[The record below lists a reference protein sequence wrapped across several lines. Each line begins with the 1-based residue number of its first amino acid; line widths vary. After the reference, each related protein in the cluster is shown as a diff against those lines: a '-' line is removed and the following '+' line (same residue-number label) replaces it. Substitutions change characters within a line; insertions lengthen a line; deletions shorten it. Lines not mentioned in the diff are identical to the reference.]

1 MYIKIHTILKYS
13 LFIVTMVFASLLVLS
28 CSGLFADNIANYN
41 PANQNGAAAGV
52 AAADGK
58 TVLFTGTISS
68 PFSNGGAVPAEY
80 AAQFSQ
86 IAAATDASGTEPVSV
101 STASRS
107 AIPSKPTNYYYKVTA
122 SYSGLLIPIM
132 ETYSKDTTSFSLPL
146 QSGKVWEVTV
156 ELKSG
161 NILEILAND
170 ATILSDTSTLDLTSA
185 GAASH
190 SFLLKPSAGGS
201 GSLSLSFS
209 NPDSVFSSVTVVSV
223 TKDGVDANS
232 DWNDAVSCTTAGL
245 SMITGKSL
253 AAGVYDIKLDFKKGT
268 KRIYTTMQAITV
280 FPGLTTDTWVTSL
293 ATTDSDGKLK
303 LRVTKQMADAFQF
316 TDFFVGATSANAYP
330 LDSYSGSPYYPLATV
345 AKAVSIINDLPS
357 KNDDD
362 DPIQYTIHV
371 KDGIEEEITSN
382 IQIKNNISIE
392 CWKTRTGDKLGSAT
406 LKWTGASA
414 TTTGNYM
421 IDIISG
427 SLTLDGVKTGDDE
440 NPAWSGL
447 VIDGNKYGTDNNQGT
462 TDDNKMMQGIRCK
475 SDCELHMKGGHIK
488 NFAFNVAGAPV
499 FYIYN
504 KFIMDGG
511 IISDNEIP
519 ANNVWSLLQIESC
532 TFTMNDGLICDND
545 VTNSAYTSAATVRLS
560 SSSNFTMNGG
570 TITRNKVKCGGGVN
584 IDESGAAFT
593 MSGGVISNN
602 EATSYGGGVYA
613 NLGSFI
619 MTGGKI
625 TRNTAIRGGG
635 VYVNYGNAFTI
646 SGSAYIPA
654 GDGGG
659 NKGQGKNDVSVDTA
673 NRKWFYIGGALTP
686 PAAANGITA
695 TITPNDYTATNL
707 ANPVVKAAEGVSDA
721 VFAAAC
727 SKFKVTPNG
736 SNNYKINSSGLVIS
750 TGANS
755 ISGNTVSIS
764 DSSFDSLEFTA
775 GGSYEFVVSEN
786 ISDSDLSS
794 LFKNIEK
801 SNIGASTVDLS
812 ASSVTTMNAWLESK
826 IESCTLPSGVTS
838 LASQTFQNCGDLKEI
853 VVSADN
859 SSFTTVDGVLYN
871 KDKTKLIRYPPSK
884 EGSEFTLPDTVTSL
898 AYGAFLSTKNLETI
912 NGLEQIQTLDSMVTF
927 ASMPKIK
934 VLNLTGL
941 TSSPPAYTFQ
951 NSSVEEV
958 YLSSS
963 VSSIGGNSFRGC
975 SKLTKIHFATTTP
988 PSLSIYNDVAEF
1000 SGCNSNLKFYVP
1012 SGSKSAYTGATG
1024 NGGFANTSYNALASS
1039 LSSIIIEE

>member
-1 MYIKIHTILKYS
+1 MHIKIHTILKYS
-13 LFIVTMVFASLLVLS
+13 LFMVIILLASSLVLS
-28 CSGLFADNIANYN
+28 CNGLFVDDIANYN
-41 PANQNGAAAGV
+41 SINQNGVAAGV

-68 PFSNGGAVPAEY
+68 PFSSGGAVPSEY

-86 IAAATDASGTEPVSV
+86 AGAATDASYAESVSV

-107 AIPSKPTNYYYKVTA
+107 AIPSKPTNFYYKVTA
-122 SYSGLLIPIM
+122 SYSGLPKPTVQ
-132 ETYSKDTTSFSLPL
+132 TYSKETTSFSLPL
-146 QSGKVWEVTV
+146 LSGKVWEITV

-161 NILEILAND
+161 NILEILADD
-170 ATILSDTSTLDLTSA
+170 ATILSDSTTLDLTSNSV
-185 GAASH
+185 ASYN
-190 SFLLKPSAGGS
+190 FLLKPSAGGS

-209 NPDSVFSSVTVVSV
+209 NPDSAFNSVTVVSV
-223 TKDGVDANS
+223 TKDGVDASS
-232 DWNDAVSCTTAGL
+232 DWNDAVNCTTAGL
-245 SMITGKSL
+245 SMKTSKTL

-268 KRIYTTMQAITV
+268 KRVYTTMQAITV
-280 FPGLTTDTWVTSL
+280 FSRLTTDTWVTSL
-293 ATTDSDGKLK
+293 KDDDGKLCI
-303 LRVTKQMADAFQF
+303 TQQMVNSFQLK
-316 TDFFVGATSANAYP
+316 DFFVGATSANQYP

-357 KNDDD
+357 KNDNDE
-362 DPIQYTIHV
+362 PIQYTIHV

-392 CWKTRTGDKLGSAT
+392 CWKNKIGDKLGTAT
-406 LKWTGASA
+406 LKWTGDSA

-421 IDIISG
+421 IDIVSG

-440 NPAWSGL
+440 NPSWSGL
-447 VIDGNKYGTDNNQGT
+447 VIDGNKNGS
-462 TDDNKMMQGIRCK
+462 KIMQGIRCQ
-475 SDCELHMKGGHIK
+475 SNGELHMKGGHIK

-504 KFIMDGG
+504 KFIMAGG

-545 VTNSAYTSAATVRLS
+545 VTNSAYTSASTVRLS

-570 TITRNKVKCGGGVN
+570 IITHNKGKGGGVC
-584 IDESGAAFT
+584 IDDSGASFT
-593 MSGGVISNN
+593 MSGGVISDN

-613 NLGSFI
+613 NNGSFI

-625 TRNTAIRGGG
+625 MRNTALRGGG
-635 VYVNYGNAFTI
+635 VYVNYNNAFTI

-654 GDGGG
+654 GDGDG
-659 NKGQGKNDVSVDTA
+659 NKGQGKNDVSVDSS
-673 NRKWFYIGGALTP
+673 NGKHFYVGGALTP
-686 PAAANGITA
+686 PSEANGITA
-695 TITPNDYTATNL
+695 TITPNDYGYIS
-707 ANPVVKAAEGVSDA
+707 NPVVVAADGISND

-736 SNNYKINSSGLVIS
+736 SNNYKINSSGLVVS

-764 DSSFDSLEFTA
+764 DSSLDSLEFTA
-775 GGSYEFVVSEN
+775 GGSYEFVVAEN

-826 IESCTLPSGVTS
+826 IESCILPSGVTS

-898 AYGAFLSTKNLETI
+898 AYGVFLSTKNLETI

-1012 SGSKSAYTGATG
+1012 SSSKSAYTGATG
-1024 NGGFANTSYNALASS
+1024 NGGFANPDYNALASS
-1039 LSSIIIEE
+1039 LESRIIEE